1 MGKLAGKFNHI
12 PETKVEVMW
21 YDEVQMVIKYRLLDI
36 SSEICVDNPIILIP
50 KSLYP
55 DRITYENFDKFLR
68 SRLPDPTRADI
79 DDILRAYGIREF
91 QPVAMCKKS
100 HGRNMTDFL
109 WLRFNNEKLT
119 YNDIRLR

>member
-21 YDEVQMVIKYRLLDI
+21 YDAVQMVIKYRLLDI

-68 SRLPDPTRADI
+68 AF
-79 DDILRAYGIREF
+79 GIREF

-109 WLRFNNEKLT
+109 WLRFNDEKLT